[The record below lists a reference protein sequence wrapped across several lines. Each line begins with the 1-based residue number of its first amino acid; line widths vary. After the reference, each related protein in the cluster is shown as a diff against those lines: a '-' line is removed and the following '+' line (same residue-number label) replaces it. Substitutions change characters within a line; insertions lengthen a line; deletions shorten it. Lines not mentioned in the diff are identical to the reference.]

1 MVAIGRRMKNT
12 EQKKK
17 HKILRRTCAHHQQ
30 SHKHLLQLTGYF
42 WCVHYGSVVPVKLKL
57 NKYCERYCL
66 DGHLRSVVVG
76 YMWRL
81 SRYSLRSENICL
93 WHFWTCRNWSL
104 ATALASVSR
113 LLCVFARFAHDTAVI
128 ISALTAN
135 CVYVCA
141 RVAFS
146 LARTLLLVCDEQSGR
161 TTTTIDD
168 RRSCEDRTRLST
180 IRLPIAPL
188 WFSIDILARVFL
200 SPLLFWF
207 YCQSVACART
217 LCLCVCGF
225 TTVAAVNRWVHN
237 PRSRQFL
244 ATNKLSVN

>member
-1 MVAIGRRMKNT
+1 
-12 EQKKK
+12 
-17 HKILRRTCAHHQQ
+17 
-30 SHKHLLQLTGYF
+30 
-42 WCVHYGSVVPVKLKL
+42 
-57 NKYCERYCL
+57 
-66 DGHLRSVVVG
+66 
-76 YMWRL
+76 MWRL

-217 LCLCVCGF
+217 LCLCVCVVSQQWRRWTDECTIHDPDNF
-225 TTVAAVNRWVHN
+225 WRQTNCQLINVHRFCSSCVKMQSITVLVLVLVISGRMSLAL
-237 PRSRQFL
+237 SRCSRIPEGYG
-244 ATNKLSVN
+244 ASKTPADGRYHIRITENTNKYVPGKTYTSE